1 MMYVAMWQIT
11 EDVTQLI
18 DFSQVSLVV
27 TVGGGGGGGGCTCD
41 MGVSTL

>member
-18 DFSQVSLVV
+18 DFSQVVV
-27 TVGGGGGGGGCTCD
+27 MVGGGGLY
-41 MGVSTL
+41 M